1 MPREVTYTVGAIFE
15 IGVYDY
21 DKAFVVM
28 PMQDAQELLLMGDQV
43 GMVEIQTS
51 NPDKVQEI
59 LAPLQQ
65 AGPGQ
70 GRRSST
76 GGR

>member
-21 DKAFVVM
+21 DKAFVIM

-43 GMVEIQTS
+43 GMIEIQTTD
-51 NPDKVQEI
+51 PDKVQQI
-59 LAPLQQ
+59 VAPLAE

-70 GRRSST
+70 RRRSPT